1 MDYTNWTIEGLISR
15 IEELELLNHQ
25 LVKEKDMEV
34 GLDYPWTG
42 NLGHWYWNVKTN
54 VVTFN
59 LLKVLALGYQE
70 SEIPEHISYQ
80 FFTEKLHPEDY
91 PRTMK
96 AMIDH
101 LEGKA
106 TVYEVEYR
114 IKAKDGSYKWY
125 YDRGKI
131 TQYDE
136 NGKPLFLAGIV
147 FDITKNKNQQEELQ
161 RKNRQLE
168 ELATLD
174 GLTKIRNHKTLIEVL
189 EIRMEDAIRSGDK
202 LSVAFFDID
211 DFKKIN
217 DTYGHVA
224 GDMVLC
230 EIAGILKGSV
240 RKGDVVGRYGGE
252 EFFLILPHTN
262 LSQATE
268 LSERIR
274 MNIENNRFSN
284 GIHLKVSGGVK
295 QFTGETLTE
304 LIDCADQN
312 LYRAK
317 KLGKNKIENS
327 I

>member
-1 MDYTNWTIEGLISR
+1 
-15 IEELELLNHQ
+15 
-25 LVKEKDMEV
+25 
-34 GLDYPWTG
+34 
-42 NLGHWYWNVKTN
+42 
-54 VVTFN
+54 
-59 LLKVLALGYQE
+59 
-70 SEIPEHISYQ
+70 
-80 FFTEKLHPEDY
+80 
-91 PRTMK
+91 
-96 AMIDH
+96 
-101 LEGKA
+101 
-106 TVYEVEYR
+106 
-114 IKAKDGSYKWY
+114 
-125 YDRGKI
+125 
-131 TQYDE
+131 
-136 NGKPLFLAGIV
+136 
-147 FDITKNKNQQEELQ
+147 
-161 RKNRQLE
+161 
-168 ELATLD
+168 
-174 GLTKIRNHKTLIEVL
+174 
-189 EIRMEDAIRSGDK
+189 MEDAIRSGDK
-202 LSVAFFDID
+202 LSVALFDID

-284 GIHLKVSGGVK
+284 GIHLTVSGGVK